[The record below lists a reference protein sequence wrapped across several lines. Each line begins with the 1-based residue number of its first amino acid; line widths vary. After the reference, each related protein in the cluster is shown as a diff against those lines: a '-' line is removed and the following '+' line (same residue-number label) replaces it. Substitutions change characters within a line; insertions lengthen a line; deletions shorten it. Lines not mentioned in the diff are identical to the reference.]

1 MNTEL
6 AKQQNSNA
14 AAVERTRNGMTFS
27 PRIDICE
34 KEDELLLFADMPG
47 VTAEGLDIR
56 FENHELTIHGH
67 VEPRHKDVDYLY
79 AEYGTGDFFR
89 TFNIGESI
97 DASRISGELRN
108 GVLTLHL
115 PKTEEVKPRRIEVR
129 AS

>member
-6 AKQQNSNA
+6 AKQQNSNEP
-14 AAVERTRNGMTFS
+14 AVERTRNGMTFS

-47 VTAEGLDIR
+47 VTADGLDIR
-56 FENHELTIHGH
+56 FENHELTIHGR
-67 VEPRHKDVDYLY
+67 VAPRHKDVEYLY

-89 TFNIGESI
+89 TFSIGESV